1 MAKWRTQKRWFK
13 GSNVGGDGML
23 PTHGCWPVIRV
34 DVPHPYSPVG
44 GGKAKT
50 SASTNGFA
58 DFTRKSW
65 RSCYQIVILSMKYK
79 ARSLTETLGMGKS
92 LKREEN
98 DWKNHDKQWVTHFLQ
113 KHEHTFLG
121 SAGPWRQVSR
131 SLWRHSAASLWDF
144 SLATQG
150 ESEWLGSPWTRIFP
164 GDVNTSV

>member
-34 DVPHPYSPVG
+34 DVPLPHSPVG

-50 SASTNGFA
+50 RASTNGFA
-58 DFTRKSW
+58 DLTRKSW

-98 DWKNHDKQWVTHFLQ
+98 DWKNHDKQWVTYSYRNMNIHFWAVLALGDRWAGVYEDIQ
-113 KHEHTFLG
+113 QPHCEIFL
-121 SAGPWRQVSR
+121 
-131 SLWRHSAASLWDF
+131 
-144 SLATQG
+144 
-150 ESEWLGSPWTRIFP
+150 
-164 GDVNTSV
+164 